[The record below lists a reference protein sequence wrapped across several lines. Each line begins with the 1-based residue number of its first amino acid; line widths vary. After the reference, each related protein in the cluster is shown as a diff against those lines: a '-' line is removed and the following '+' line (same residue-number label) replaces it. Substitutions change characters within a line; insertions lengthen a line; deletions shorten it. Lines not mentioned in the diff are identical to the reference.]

1 MDFSDLSRLA
11 SAHAEAR
18 IVQTA
23 VSLGLFDAL
32 EIESKNGG
40 AVAASLNCDPRA
52 TGLLL
57 NGLAALALLRKSGDR
72 YSLTDAARAYLV
84 RSSPRY
90 LGGMIL
96 FDASLWDAWGKLEQS
111 IRSGKP
117 ARPPDMYQ
125 QAPEE
130 TERFIGAMDSLV
142 RARGDAGILWQKL
155 DWTGVNDFLDVG
167 SGPGTYP
174 IYFCERS
181 PRLRATIFDLPAT
194 LAVTE
199 KRVRKAGLAERIR
212 LVPGDYREDALP
224 GEHDLVLVSNIIH
237 AEGEHENARLMQKV
251 HACLRNTGKI
261 VVKDHHLDASL
272 AHPPVGAIFSLLM
285 LLTTAQGRC
294 YSFDEVRSWLRDA
307 GFANIEQIDL
317 PPPLTSSLI
326 VGEKA

>member
-11 SAHAEAR
+11 SAHVEAR

-32 EIESKNGG
+32 EIESKDAA
-40 AVAASLNCDPRA
+40 AVAASLNCDSRA

-57 NGLAALALLRKSGDR
+57 NGLVALAILRKSADR
-72 YSLTDAARAYLV
+72 YSLTDTARAYLL

-174 IYFCERS
+174 IYFCGKN
-181 PRLRATIFDLPAT
+181 PRLRATIFDLPGT
-194 LAVTE
+194 LGITE
-199 KRVRKAGLAERIR
+199 KYVRKAGLTGRIR
-212 LVPGDYREDALP
+212 LIPGDYRIDALP
-224 GEHDLVLVSNIIH
+224 GEHDLVLLSNIIH
-237 AEGEHENARLMQKV
+237 AESEQENSGLMRKGY
-251 HACLRNTGKI
+251 ACLRKHGRLVI
-261 VVKDHHLDASL
+261 KDHHLDDSL
-272 AHPPVGAIFSLLM
+272 AHPPVGALFSLLM
-285 LLTTAQGRC
+285 LLTTERGRC
-294 YSFDEVRSWLRDA
+294 YSFDEVRAWLRDA
-307 GFANIEQIDL
+307 GFVKIEQIDL

-326 VGEKA
+326 VGERA